1 MAKRGSRDLSQ
12 SAPDYDDLRERASAF
27 GLATL
32 TDTEALRLFLD
43 RSLQRGART
52 WAEVLIGRW
61 GSLNRVLAADVAEL
75 AEVVGS
81 QAAVDLKLVHDA
93 TLRVIKGQ
101 ILKREVISSWDAV
114 KAYVRVSLAG
124 RGREQ
129 FRVLFLDNRNRLIS
143 DEMMGEGTTDH
154 APVYPREIARR
165 ALQLDACAV
174 ILVHNHPG
182 GSPSASTSDIKV
194 TQEIVEA
201 CRPLRILVHDHL
213 IVADHE
219 VTSFKTLGL
228 IA

>member
-1 MAKRGSRDLSQ
+1 MARRSNRDLSQ
-12 SAPDYDDLRERASAF
+12 PRAEYDALRERASTF

-32 TDTEALRLFLD
+32 TDIEALRLFLD
-43 RSLQRGART
+43 RSLQRGAQT

-61 GSLNRVLAADVAEL
+61 GSLSRVLAADVAEL
-75 AEVVGS
+75 VEVVGS

-93 TLRVIKGQ
+93 TLRVMKGQ

-129 FRVLFLDNRNRLIS
+129 FRVLFLDNRNRIIS

-182 GSPSASTSDIKV
+182 GTPSPSAADIKV

-213 IVADHE
+213 IVADDE

-228 IA
+228 IG

>member
-1 MAKRGSRDLSQ
+1 MSRRGSRSLSQ
-12 SAPDYDDLRERASAF
+12 PRADYDDLRERASTF

-32 TDTEALRLFLD
+32 TDIEALRLFLD
-43 RSLQRGART
+43 RSLQREART
-52 WAEVLIGRW
+52 WAELLIGRW
-61 GSLNRVLAADVAEL
+61 GSLNRVLAAEVAEL
-75 AEVVGS
+75 VEVVGS
-81 QAAVDLKLVHDA
+81 EAAVDLKLVHDA
-93 TLRVIKGQ
+93 TLRVMKAQ
-101 ILKREVISSWDAV
+101 ILKREVISSWDTV

-182 GSPSASTSDIKV
+182 GDPSPSTADTKV

-201 CRPLRILVHDHL
+201 CRPLRIIVHDHL

-228 IA
+228 IG